1 MTVGEAWEIELRE
14 PARLAAVAAPVAAPR
29 SAASVP
35 AVALATPPAPE
46 LSLVVRVGTTQRVVK
61 RTVDVTVS
69 FVLLVVSLPLF
80 ALIAVC
86 VYTTSS
92 GPVFFR
98 QERVGRGGRK
108 IRVTKFRTMVPN
120 AAAILDADPEL
131 KRRYVEGGY
140 KLHQHEDPRLTN
152 TGCVLR
158 RLSLDELP
166 QLWDV
171 FVGRMSLVGPRPVI
185 GEELTSYG
193 QQLGAYLAVKPGL
206 TGLWQVGGRSEVAF
220 PERSDID
227 AYYTLRWSLWL
238 DVKVLLRTV
247 PAVVRR
253 RGAY

>member
-1 MTVGEAWEIELRE
+1 
-14 PARLAAVAAPVAAPR
+14 
-29 SAASVP
+29 
-35 AVALATPPAPE
+35 
-46 LSLVVRVGTTQRVVK
+46 
-61 RTVDVTVS
+61 
-69 FVLLVVSLPLF
+69 
-80 ALIAVC
+80 
-86 VYTTSS
+86 
-92 GPVFFR
+92 
-98 QERVGRGGRK
+98 
-108 IRVTKFRTMVPN
+108 MVPD
-120 AAAILDADPEL
+120 ATAILDADPDL

-140 KLHQHEDPRLTN
+140 KLHQHEDPRLTK

-185 GEELTSYG
+185 GDELTSYG

-227 AYYTLRWSLWL
+227 AYYTNQWTLWL
-238 DVKVLLRTV
+238 DVKVLLRTI

>member
-1 MTVGEAWEIELRE
+1 MTVDEAAWEIELRE
-14 PARLAAVAAPVAAPR
+14 PLRVAALAGPVASPR
-29 SAASVP
+29 PAASPAALVP
-35 AVALATPPAPE
+35 APATPE
-46 LSLVVRVGTTQRVVK
+46 LSLVVHVGTWQRVVK
-61 RTVDVTVS
+61 RTVDVAVS
-69 FVLLVVSLPLF
+69 FVLLVASMPLL
-80 ALIAVC
+80 ACIAVW
-86 VYTTSS
+86 VFATSS

-131 KRRYVEGGY
+131 KRRYVAGGY
-140 KLHQHEDPRLTN
+140 KLHQHEDPRLTK
-152 TGCVLR
+152 TGCLLR

-227 AYYTLRWSLWL
+227 AYYTLRWTLWL